1 MYKKI
6 THNIIEEH
14 FDYPVEPYINGNGNT
29 NGNGNGKVS
38 AMWPVLP
45 NSWNYTT
52 AMKNQFNEFN
62 GLLRSYLVSALAG
75 NTDTE
80 YIKSELI
87 KSGGEF
93 YNFFEPYYG
102 QTNSSILVGHLSG
115 FVNTFIEFV
124 NAVGSGTDV
133 SAIRQRAVEKLT
145 DFINAIYSVNP
156 QWWTNAVIKPDI
168 YLTTYAQSLME
179 QATSRKAKN
188 WSADSEAAKTAA
200 NIIANG
206 PVYPSPFNGNQDFST
221 ILSNSITQQFPNKF
235 N

>member
-14 FDYPVEPYINGNGNT
+14 FDYPVEPYINGNGN
-29 NGNGNGKVS
+29 GNGNGKVA

-52 AMKNQFNEFN
+52 AMKNQFNQFN
-62 GLLRSYLVSALAG
+62 GLLRSYLVSVLAE
-75 NTDTE
+75 NTDAE
-80 YIKSELI
+80 YLKSELI
-87 KSGGEF
+87 KSGSEF

-115 FVNTFIEFV
+115 FANAFVDFVNGVSSGQDVSNLRQRTIEKLVDFV
-124 NAVGSGTDV
+124 NA
-133 SAIRQRAVEKLT
+133 
-145 DFINAIYSVNP
+145 IYTVNP
-156 QWWTNAVIKPDI
+156 QWWTNVAIKPDI
-168 YLTTYAQSLME
+168 YVTAYAQALME
-179 QATSRKAKN
+179 QATARKAKN
-188 WSADSEAAKTAA
+188 WSADSEAAATAA

-206 PVYPSPFNGNQDFST
+206 PVYPSPFNGNLDFSN
-221 ILSNSITQQFPNKF
+221 ILSNSIAQQFPSKF